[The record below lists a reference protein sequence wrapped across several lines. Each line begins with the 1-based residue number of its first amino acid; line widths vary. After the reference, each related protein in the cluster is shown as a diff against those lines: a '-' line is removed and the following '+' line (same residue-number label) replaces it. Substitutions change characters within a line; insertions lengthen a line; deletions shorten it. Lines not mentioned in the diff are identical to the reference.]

1 MYTPYLRR
9 LTLAVKPKK
18 NAYIL
23 AIEISFFRDYL
34 EVHIKLASTKLV
46 QSPILYKLLTL
57 NSEAGGGNRRM
68 VIKKIRDMADP
79 RPQGNQP
86 GVGGGVG
93 DVTGGHNNDRTNDH
107 HQLVNHLY
115 KVLDTLI
122 EQLMET
128 GHTNEDDDIFQSLIS
143 CILLVKRDEKYS
155 KFLTGL
161 IRYIEVDFC
170 HAQAYSTLLELLKDC
185 VLCITQQAHPTG
197 PQMRALQ
204 DTMSCLFFI
213 FKFIVHS
220 RLTHMEQWKWSQP
233 TEEEKKEDQDSFEHL
248 LETEVL
254 GNLVALMGADA
265 PEGFTDQFRT
275 AQADCLS
282 NVVKIVPDLCKVFDP
297 LRLTQKLVDIVM
309 PNREVTDSAL
319 IMERLRAIRSL
330 VSTCLFKD
338 HACRRIIVPKV
349 VAELKKYMD
358 SNFETVSRVVRTL
371 TRSNTNRRVSVEAK
385 TDKPVGDA
393 ESEESLSDLCNEAL
407 GQLLDE
413 LHKIRMSREG
423 AEKEDNEIDNDI
435 GDIVDKYFD
444 SVVRAVIKKKKR
456 FKPSSE
462 TQATRSLVTPASRD
476 DKTPSSRTEFVN
488 FIALLNAMTP
498 EHFEAHFKKVMR
510 CSDGQMVTI
519 TEILKV
525 LQELMMLRVFP
536 KYWLYMVMS
545 QNMAFLK
552 ALQHLGVAVRTHM
565 TGNFFDEGAW
575 MAYFDCARVFI
586 CQPSLK
592 FETFTDTK
600 QKHLT
605 KYKYAHCTSYLPALK
620 YQGTKHLQALTK
632 CIITLGSPLL

>member
-1 MYTPYLRR
+1 M
-9 LTLAVKPKK
+9 AVKPKK

-23 AIEISFFRDYL
+23 AIEISFCRDYL

-93 DVTGGHNNDRTNDH
+93 DVTGGHNDDRTNDH

-122 EQLMET
+122 QQLMET

-248 LETEVL
+248 LETIDKFL
-254 GNLVALMGADA
+254 
-265 PEGFTDQFRT
+265 
-275 AQADCLS
+275 
-282 NVVKIVPDLCKVFDP
+282 
-297 LRLTQKLVDIVM
+297 
-309 PNREVTDSAL
+309 
-319 IMERLRAIRSL
+319 
-330 VSTCLFKD
+330 
-338 HACRRIIVPKV
+338 
-349 VAELKKYMD
+349 
-358 SNFETVSRVVRTL
+358 ET
-371 TRSNTNRRVSVEAK
+371 
-385 TDKPVGDA
+385 
-393 ESEESLSDLCNEAL
+393 
-407 GQLLDE
+407 
-413 LHKIRMSREG
+413 
-423 AEKEDNEIDNDI
+423 
-435 GDIVDKYFD
+435 
-444 SVVRAVIKKKKR
+444 
-456 FKPSSE
+456 E
-462 TQATRSLVTPASRD
+462 TT
-476 DKTPSSRTEFVN
+476 
-488 FIALLNAMTP
+488 
-498 EHFEAHFKKVMR
+498 
-510 CSDGQMVTI
+510 
-519 TEILKV
+519 
-525 LQELMMLRVFP
+525 
-536 KYWLYMVMS
+536 Y
-545 QNMAFLK
+545 
-552 ALQHLGVAVRTHM
+552 
-565 TGNFFDEGAW
+565 
-575 MAYFDCARVFI
+575 
-586 CQPSLK
+586 
-592 FETFTDTK
+592 
-600 QKHLT
+600 
-605 KYKYAHCTSYLPALK
+605 
-620 YQGTKHLQALTK
+620 
-632 CIITLGSPLL
+632 